1 MEKKM
6 SNEEYTHQNFWKKE
20 TKFITIIDRDLK
32 IHFTPLPVFDE
43 PFCKQVKKKEYDKTV

>member
-1 MEKKM
+1 M